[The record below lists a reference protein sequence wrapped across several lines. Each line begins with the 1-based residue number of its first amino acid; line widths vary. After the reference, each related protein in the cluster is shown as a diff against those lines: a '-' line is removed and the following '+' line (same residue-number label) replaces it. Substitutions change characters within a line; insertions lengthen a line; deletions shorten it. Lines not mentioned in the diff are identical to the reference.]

1 MKTRTNKR
9 KSRKGGAALQL
20 LQPLQ
25 LIVVDPDE
33 NEVLV
38 VQARNLANNAIQAS
52 NHDLTNRDLR
62 NAAIACIQEL
72 DRIRFHFYPDAL
84 PSLSPQLT
92 RQNGYSVHDGMN
104 MSGGYYKRKT
114 NKKRKTK
121 RR

>member
-72 DRIRFHFYPDAL
+72 DSIIFHFYPDAL

-92 RQNGYSVHDGMN
+92 RQNAMYKG
-104 MSGGYYKRKT
+104 GGYYKRKT